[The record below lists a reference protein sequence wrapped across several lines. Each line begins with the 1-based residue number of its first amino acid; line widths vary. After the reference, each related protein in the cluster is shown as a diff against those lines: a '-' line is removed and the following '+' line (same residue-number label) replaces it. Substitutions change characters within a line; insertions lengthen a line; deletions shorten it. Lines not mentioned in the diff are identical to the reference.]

1 MVCEALS
8 LTWTLKVAVVA
19 AVGVPLITPADS
31 DKPAG
36 KVAGATDHVYGGVPP
51 VAVNGCEY
59 ATATVPAGSGDAVV
73 ITSGGGAGLI
83 VIDSGFDTVCEPLS
97 LTCTLKVAVV
107 AAVGIPLI
115 TPADSDKPAGKVAGA
130 TDHVYGGV
138 PPVAVNVCEYATPTV
153 PAGSGDAVVITSGGG
168 AAGLIVIDSDFD
180 TVCEA
185 LSLTWTLKVAV
196 VAAVGVPPI
205 TPADSDKPAGR
216 VPGVTDHVYGGVPP
230 VAVNGCEYVTPTVP
244 AGRGDAVV
252 ITSGGGAGLIGN

>member
-59 ATATVPAGSGDAVV
+59 V
-73 ITSGGGAGLI
+73 
-83 VIDSGFDTVCEPLS
+83 
-97 LTCTLKVAVV
+97 
-107 AAVGIPLI
+107 
-115 TPADSDKPAGKVAGA
+115 
-130 TDHVYGGV
+130 
-138 PPVAVNVCEYATPTV
+138 TPTV

-168 AAGLIVIDSDFD
+168 AGGLIVIDSDFD

-196 VAAVGVPPI
+196 VAAVGVPLI
-205 TPADSDKPAGR
+205 TPADSDKPAGK
-216 VPGVTDHVYGGVPP
+216 VAGATDQVYGGEPT
-230 VAVNGCEYVTPTVP
+230 VAVKV
-244 AGRGDAVV
+244 
-252 ITSGGGAGLIGN
+252 